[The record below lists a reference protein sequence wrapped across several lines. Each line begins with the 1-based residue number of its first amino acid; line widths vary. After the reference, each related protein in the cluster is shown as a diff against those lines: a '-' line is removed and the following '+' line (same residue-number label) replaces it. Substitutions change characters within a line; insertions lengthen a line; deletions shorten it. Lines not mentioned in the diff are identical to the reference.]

1 MFSISHMLKTS
12 ATVLVSL
19 SILFSGEQ
27 PSGGMAMV
35 DARSSRAD
43 RIDYPE
49 IAKAFED
56 RRWGKNYY
64 WKSYDCTTKDNYE
77 LTMFRLLGKTR
88 RRKVKK

>member
-1 MFSISHMLKTS
+1 MFSGSRLLKTA

-43 RIDYPE
+43 RRDYPE
-49 IAKAFED
+49 I
-56 RRWGKNYY
+56 
-64 WKSYDCTTKDNYE
+64 S
-77 LTMFRLLGKTR
+77 
-88 RRKVKK
+88 